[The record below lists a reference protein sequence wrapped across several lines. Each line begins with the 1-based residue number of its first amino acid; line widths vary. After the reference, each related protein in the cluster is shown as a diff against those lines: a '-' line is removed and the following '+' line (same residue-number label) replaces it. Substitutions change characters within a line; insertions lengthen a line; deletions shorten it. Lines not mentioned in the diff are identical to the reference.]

1 MPGLLVDLSIIKQEK
16 AYKRA
21 HHQVHKTP
29 PRPTKVYRRYKDP
42 HFEKA
47 PDYSPESKSCGSF
60 LSAMPTRPHRLPALT
75 PQAGQPDVDRWIRT
89 SDSYG
94 NRYQMHASPSQSSDS
109 RLSANYGM
117 PMAPVAMMQLPQ
129 MPQYPG
135 LPGRDALGAV
145 DLARERRGPPAQP
158 PPAMQAPRGGG
169 RPRGVE
175 RPPQAADFGRPPPQR
190 YQQAAADPFVAS
202 PYLALPPAAAIGVR
216 DYAGEADGR
225 WQQAPSGFGARPP
238 TPPRPRQQQVQPRQ
252 HQVGHG
258 RRAGAEAMPTPPM
271 DAPSPEVR
279 QRQRAAQIAAM
290 MEEQKLLEAQQR
302 LLSDPNAFDRN
313 LAALNRRG
321 AKGGQ
326 AAALMTA
333 GYN

>member
-175 RPPQAADFGRPPPQR
+175 QPPQAADLAVLRRSGTSKPRRTRLSRRPTSPCRPPPR
-190 YQQAAADPFVAS
+190 LGCATTRARPTGGGSKHRLD
-202 PYLALPPAAAIGVR
+202 LVR
-216 DYAGEADGR
+216 GR
-225 WQQAPSGFGARPP
+225 RRRHGRGSSTCSRGSIRWGMGGARAPRRCQRRP
-238 TPPRPRQQQVQPRQ
+238 WMRPRPRCASASAPPRS
-252 HQVGHG
+252 
-258 RRAGAEAMPTPPM
+258 RR
-271 DAPSPEVR
+271 
-279 QRQRAAQIAAM
+279 
-290 MEEQKLLEAQQR
+290 
-302 LLSDPNAFDRN
+302 
-313 LAALNRRG
+313 
-321 AKGGQ
+321 
-326 AAALMTA
+326 
-333 GYN
+333 